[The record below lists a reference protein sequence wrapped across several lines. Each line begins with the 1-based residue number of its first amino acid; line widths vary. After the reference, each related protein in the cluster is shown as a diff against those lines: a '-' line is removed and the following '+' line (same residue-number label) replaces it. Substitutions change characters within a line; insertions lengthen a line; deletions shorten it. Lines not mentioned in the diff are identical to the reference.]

1 MRIAKIFRTQDIY
14 AIFARLENPRDRC
27 IFALGIYTGLRIGE
41 IIRLRQD
48 QMFTEDGGIR
58 QEAIVIRR
66 KKKTV
71 LACGIPIHPKLRQI
85 LEEYKCELPES
96 EWLFPSKESRSGH
109 LSRTAAHNILTRVFR
124 TLHLK
129 GASTH
134 SMRRTC
140 LTAMFSAGV
149 LPSTVQAISGHS
161 NLGQLR
167 QYMNTEEAM
176 DANQA
181 IMQLQY

>member
-1 MRIAKIFRTQDIY
+1 MRTATIFRTQDIY

-27 IFALGIYTGLRIGE
+27 IFALGIYAGLRIGE

-48 QMFTEDGGIR
+48 QLFTEDGGIR
-58 QEAIVIRR
+58 QEAMVIRK

-71 LACGIPIHPKLRQI
+71 LTCSIPIHPKSRQV
-85 LEEYKCELPES
+85 LEEYKCTLS
-96 EWLFPSKESRSGH
+96 ENGWLLPSKDSQSGH
-109 LSRTAAHNILTRVFR
+109 LSRAAAHNILIRVFR
-124 TLHLK
+124 TLHLE

-167 QYMNTEEAM
+167 QYMDTDEQM